1 MKQLIFCTLLLCSC
15 HNSTLFSQ
23 STKTGTLEIRFTH
36 IRSEIGSIAI
46 GINTASKGWP
56 RKAEFEFQFKKEIM
70 KDGVFVAQV
79 PELPFGTL
87 AVSVLDDENSNLK
100 MDMSIRGPK
109 EGYGFS
115 NDAPLRIGPP
125 KFEDC
130 SFQFTRSGQQISIRL
145 NYMGKDK

>member
-1 MKQLIFCTLLLCSC
+1 MKQLIICTLLLCVS
-15 HNSTLFSQ
+15 HSYSLFAQ
-23 STKTGTLEIRFTH
+23 SPETGTLEIRFTH
-36 IRSEIGSIAI
+36 IRSEKGSIAI

-56 RKAEFEFQFKKEIM
+56 RKAQFEFQYKKENM
-70 KDGVFVAQV
+70 KDGVFVVQV
-79 PELPFGTL
+79 PDLPFGTL

-115 NDAPLRIGPP
+115 NDAPLKLGPP
-125 KFEDC
+125 KFDAC

-145 NYMGKDK
+145 KYMGKDK